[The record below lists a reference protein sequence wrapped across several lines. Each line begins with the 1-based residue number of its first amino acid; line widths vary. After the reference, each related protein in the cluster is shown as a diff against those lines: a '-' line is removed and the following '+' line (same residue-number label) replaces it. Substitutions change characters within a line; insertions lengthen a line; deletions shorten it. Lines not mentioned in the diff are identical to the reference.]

1 MRKGEMMEHNVE
13 NKKDTGQIIPA
24 FVFIIIT
31 TILGIIVKILTSD
44 DFILLI
50 AIVYLIP
57 FIVQMINSEK
67 NFSKSFKKIASLLI
81 IIILAAANALTS
93 LNDMMVFSKSE
104 QPILYFLGMFGL
116 IGLYLL
122 LTYFIWKT
130 DQMIITSLEEE
141 NKKKNKEMFTLK
153 SENRKLNDEK
163 KEIKNKLDEEL
174 NNDHQLIMRIGKIEI
189 RINRLE

>member
-1 MRKGEMMEHNVE
+1 MEHNVE